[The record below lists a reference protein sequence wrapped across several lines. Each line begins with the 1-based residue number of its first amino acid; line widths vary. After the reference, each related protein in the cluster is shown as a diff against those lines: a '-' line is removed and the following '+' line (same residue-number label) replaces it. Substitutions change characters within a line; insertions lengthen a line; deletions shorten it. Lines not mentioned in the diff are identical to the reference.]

1 VDEYI
6 VYSTVLVFAV
16 VILVCGGMWVARP
29 ARKQKSAAITDLERG
44 AGSGGRTGGVRKA
57 KGTASAVSSSTAGGK
72 LKKKKT
78 KSPMHD
84 NVGGYDD
91 AADGNALE
99 TSSFASEAS
108 SLLGVDVIAAAAGR
122 GSKVTAGPNVAG
134 ASSSSSS
141 AAQTGGNRAFKSS
154 VTLSPQDEALRKT
167 FLSVL
172 KEGMTM
178 LLHTGEK
185 SPKQIQLTLVGTELR
200 WKSAKVFARTQYKV
214 DLREIKFVE
223 WGKQT
228 DTFAKQTSMSA
239 SEDMCF
245 SLVTDKV
252 TVDLEASS
260 KVERDALVQGFSLV
274 VGGLRMV

>member
-1 VDEYI
+1 
-6 VYSTVLVFAV
+6 
-16 VILVCGGMWVARP
+16 
-29 ARKQKSAAITDLERG
+29 
-44 AGSGGRTGGVRKA
+44 
-57 KGTASAVSSSTAGGK
+57 
-72 LKKKKT
+72 
-78 KSPMHD
+78 
-84 NVGGYDD
+84 
-91 AADGNALE
+91 
-99 TSSFASEAS
+99 
-108 SLLGVDVIAAAAGR
+108 
-122 GSKVTAGPNVAG
+122 
-134 ASSSSSS
+134 
-141 AAQTGGNRAFKSS
+141 
-154 VTLSPQDEALRKT
+154 LRKT
-167 FLSVL
+167 FLLVL